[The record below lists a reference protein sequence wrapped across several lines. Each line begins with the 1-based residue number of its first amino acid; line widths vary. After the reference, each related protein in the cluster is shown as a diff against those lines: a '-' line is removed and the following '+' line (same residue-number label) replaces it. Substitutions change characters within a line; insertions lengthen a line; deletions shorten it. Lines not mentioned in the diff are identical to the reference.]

1 MLWSGARGQR
11 PHLTRGTV
19 AELIA
24 YCQGLSEGVRS
35 GTCHARH
42 HHMHGLN
49 DPPELRVLRFEAEA
63 VFSRQLCT
71 IQIKTGLEATTA
83 DLLKAANEHGFS
95 WQFMAAEPPYVE
107 VLLRHEMGG
116 MARATGTH
124 PTAVLLGLLGCLPP
138 DLFPSWMLE
147 QERQEPPEA
156 VRSVVVTPEPAAA
169 PAPEAEPEPEPA
181 PAPSLE
187 AEPAPASAPA
197 PVADAA
203 TAAAE
208 SLAAATAGEV
218 IPEAGDRS
226 AEDPLTDAE
235 KATAKAMIKGMA
247 PDQRRQFTIAFRHA
261 FRVPAEQTAIAPLIV
276 QFKHLDFIDRFTGE
290 AAGLVRP

>member
-1 MLWSGARGQR
+1 
-11 PHLTRGTV
+11 
-19 AELIA
+19 
-24 YCQGLSEGVRS
+24 
-35 GTCHARH
+35 
-42 HHMHGLN
+42 MHGLN
-49 DPPELRVLRFEAEA
+49 DPPELRVRRFEAE
-63 VFSRQLCT
+63 VGFSENLCSL
-71 IQIKTGLEATTA
+71 QQATGLEATTA
-83 DLLKAANEHGFS
+83 TLLKEANKHGFS

-107 VLLRHEMGG
+107 VLLRHDEG
-116 MARATGTH
+116 AIVRATGTH

-156 VRSVVVTPEPAAA
+156 ACSVVVTPEAEPA
-169 PAPEAEPEPEPA
+169 PAPEAESAAPPA
-181 PAPSLE
+181 PE

-218 IPEAGDRS
+218 VPEAGDRS
-226 AEDPLTDAE
+226 ADDPLTDAE
-235 KATAKAMIKGMA
+235 KTTAKAMIKGMA
-247 PDQRRQFTIAFRHA
+247 ADQRRAFTIAFRHA
-261 FRVPAEQTAIAPLIV
+261 YKVPAEQTAIAPLIV

>member
-1 MLWSGARGQR
+1 
-11 PHLTRGTV
+11 
-19 AELIA
+19 
-24 YCQGLSEGVRS
+24 
-35 GTCHARH
+35 
-42 HHMHGLN
+42 MHGLN
-49 DPPELRVLRFEAEA
+49 DPPELRVRRFEAEA
-63 VFSRQLCT
+63 AFSDRLCALQLA
-71 IQIKTGLEATTA
+71 TGIEATTA
-83 DLLKAANEHGFS
+83 TLLKEANEHGFS

-156 VRSVVVTPEPAAA
+156 ACSVVVTPEPAAA
-169 PAPEAEPEPEPA
+169 PAPEP
-181 PAPSLE
+181 
-187 AEPAPASAPA
+187 EPAPASAPA

-218 IPEAGDRS
+218 VPEPADRS

-247 PDQRRQFTIAFRHA
+247 ADQRKAFTIAFRHA

>member
-11 PHLTRGTV
+11 PRLTGRT
-19 AELIA
+19 IA
-24 YCQGLSEGVRS
+24 RLRMGCQGLSEGVRS
-35 GTCHARH
+35 GTCHAPPP
-42 HHMHGLN
+42 HMHALN
-49 DPPELRVLRFEAEA
+49 DPPELRVRRFEAEA
-63 VFSRQLCT
+63 AFSDRLCALQLV
-71 IQIKTGLEATTA
+71 TGIEATTA
-83 DLLKAANEHGFS
+83 TLLKEANEHGFS
-95 WQFMAAEPPYVE
+95 WQFMAAEPPYVD

-138 DLFPSWMLE
+138 DLVPSWLLE
-147 QERQEPPEA
+147 QERQETPEA

-169 PAPEAEPEPEPA
+169 PAPTAEAEP
-181 PAPSLE
+181 
-187 AEPAPASAPA
+187 APA

-218 IPEAGDRS
+218 VPEAGDRS

-261 FRVPAEQTAIAPLIV
+261 FRVPADQTAIAPLIQ
-276 QFKHLDFIDRFTGE
+276 QFCHLDFIDRFTGE

>member
-1 MLWSGARGQR
+1 M
-11 PHLTRGTV
+11 
-19 AELIA
+19 
-24 YCQGLSEGVRS
+24 
-35 GTCHARH
+35 HA
-42 HHMHGLN
+42 LN
-49 DPPELRVLRFEAEA
+49 DPPELRVRRFEAEA
-63 VFSRQLCT
+63 AFSNRLCVLQLA
-71 IQIKTGLEATTA
+71 TGLEATTA
-83 DLLKAANEHGFS
+83 TLLRAANQHGFS

-107 VLLRHEMGG
+107 VLLRHNEGG
-116 MARATGTH
+116 MVRATGTH

-138 DLFPSWMLE
+138 DLVPSWMLE
-147 QERQEPPEA
+147 QERQETREA

-169 PAPEAEPEPEPA
+169 PAPEAEPEPA
-181 PAPSLE
+181 PAPD
-187 AEPAPASAPA
+187 PA

-235 KATAKAMIKGMA
+235 KATAKAMLKGMTA
-247 PDQRRQFTIAFRHA
+247 DQRKAFTIAFRHA
-261 FRVPAEQTAIAPLIV
+261 FRVPADQTAIAPLIAS
-276 QFKHLDFIDRFTGE
+276 FKHLDFIDRFTGE

>member
-1 MLWSGARGQR
+1 
-11 PHLTRGTV
+11 
-19 AELIA
+19 
-24 YCQGLSEGVRS
+24 
-35 GTCHARH
+35 
-42 HHMHGLN
+42 MHQLN
-49 DPPELRVLRFEAEA
+49 DPPELRVRRFEAEL

-71 IQIKTGLEATTA
+71 VQLATGIEATTA
-83 DLLKAANEHGFS
+83 TLLRAANEHGFS
-95 WQFMAAEPPYVE
+95 WQFMASEPPYVE
-107 VLLRHEMGG
+107 VVLRHEDGHI
-116 MARATGTH
+116 ARATGTH

-147 QERQEPPEA
+147 QERQETPEA
-156 VRSVVVTPEPAAA
+156 ACSVVVTPEPAAA
-169 PAPEAEPEPEPA
+169 PAPEAEPAPAPKAEPA
-181 PAPSLE
+181 PAP
-187 AEPAPASAPA
+187 ASA

-218 IPEAGDRS
+218 VPEAGDRS

-235 KATAKAMIKGMA
+235 KVTAKAMIKGMA
-247 PDQRRQFTIAFRHA
+247 ADQRKQFTIAFRHA
-261 FRVPAEQTAIAPLIV
+261 FRVAPDQTAIAPLIV